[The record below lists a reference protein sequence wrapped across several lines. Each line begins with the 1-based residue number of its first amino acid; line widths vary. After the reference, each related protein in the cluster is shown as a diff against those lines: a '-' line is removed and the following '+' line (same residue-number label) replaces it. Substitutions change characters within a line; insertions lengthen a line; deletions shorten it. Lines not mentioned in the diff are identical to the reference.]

1 MADGDIPDVT
11 ETPEAGLAAQNQRPR
26 RPGLRALLIGCVG
39 VVTLLAAGAGALTF
53 LGSAADGGPK
63 VSLKLTAFARAPAE
77 SGGRTPSFVNTRAA
91 GGNLVAD
98 PLLIEDSSEGPLPVI
113 APDGRTPMT
122 VYAQAF
128 DRNGKRPKIAIVIQ
142 GLGVGTQATELAL
155 KTLPPPVT
163 LAFVPFT
170 TDVQASV
177 DKARGG
183 GHEVLLQVP
192 MEPPDFPDSD
202 PGPHALLVGAS
213 AEENVKRLNWAM
225 SRFTGYVGI
234 ANLLGGRFLGEV
246 GAIEPVLA
254 EAAKRGLLFFDD
266 GATSRSLS
274 ATAARHANATIAT
287 GTLVL
292 DTVQTR
298 AAIDNKLVQLEAQA
312 TRDGFAIGVAS
323 LYPVTMTRVAQW
335 AGNASARGFE
345 LVPITALAAKPQAT
359 ASASAQ

>member
-1 MADGDIPDVT
+1 M
-11 ETPEAGLAAQNQRPR
+11 
-26 RPGLRALLIGCVG
+26 
-39 VVTLLAAGAGALTF
+39 
-53 LGSAADGGPK
+53 
-63 VSLKLTAFARAPAE
+63 
-77 SGGRTPSFVNTRAA
+77 
-91 GGNLVAD
+91 
-98 PLLIEDSSEGPLPVI
+98 
-113 APDGRTPMT
+113 

-128 DRNGKRPKIAIVIQ
+128 DRNGKRPKIAVVIQ

-170 TDVQASV
+170 TDVQAIV
-177 DKARGG
+177 DKARGL

-192 MEPPDFPDSD
+192 MEPADFPDSD
-202 PGPHALLVGAS
+202 PGPHALLVRAS
-213 AEENVKRLNWAM
+213 AEENIKRLNWAM

-234 ANLLGGRFLGEV
+234 ANLLGGRFLGEM

-254 EAAKRGLLFFDD
+254 EASKRGLLFFDD
-266 GATSRSLS
+266 GTTSRSLS
-274 ATAARHANATIAT
+274 ATAARHANVTIAT

-292 DTVQTR
+292 DTVQTP

-323 LYPVTMTRVAQW
+323 LYPVTMTRVGQW